1 MKMIKKYK
9 ENVSEYLQVCSNCKS
24 EYTYQYTDV
33 SYYSYEKKY
42 YTSCPYCNKATSF
55 KNFPKPMKKK
65 YVDEIQ
71 DKESYEKIIAEL
83 REELT
88 KVEKESHDK
97 INEQYIK
104 IENQTKQLNAL
115 DNRNYVLKNIANDI
129 KSKITPVLRD
139 IQYRKGVISKK
150 MVVEHLQSL
159 IDYIDKKSDN
169 DEH

>member
-1 MKMIKKYK
+1 MIKKYK

-42 YTSCPYCNKATSF
+42 YTSCPYCNKVTGF
-55 KNFPKPMKKK
+55 KKLPKPMKKK

-97 INEQYIK
+97 INEQYIE
-104 IENQTKQLNAL
+104 IENQRKQISAL
-115 DNRNYVLKNIANDI
+115 DNRNYLLTHIASDI
-129 KSKITPVLRD
+129 KSKIVPILRD
-139 IQYRKGVISKK
+139 IECRKGVLSKK
-150 MVVEHLQSL
+150 IVVEYLHDL
-159 IDYIDKKSDN
+159 ITFIDGRMN
-169 DEH
+169 G